1 MQIKSPLMPML
12 LLLICS
18 MSSIL
23 TPAQDQP
30 ASQRPSDNSVPIIQT
45 TVTAGTDDEAV
56 LAQMLQQ
63 SIAEARAAKSLAEAR
78 LQEVVAWKKIATETD
93 PEIIGRYKTVI
104 TEQDQ
109 LIQRKQK
116 QLDELKC
123 SKFKLFVLFSWR
135 SCS

>member
-1 MQIKSPLMPML
+1 
-12 LLLICS
+12 
-18 MSSIL
+18 
-23 TPAQDQP
+23 
-30 ASQRPSDNSVPIIQT
+30 
-45 TVTAGTDDEAV
+45 V

-78 LQEVVAWKKIATETD
+78 LQEAVAWKKIATETD